1 MHFTPRHLHRFYCQT
16 YGYRHQGFPTATR
29 LFEQIVSL
37 PIYPKMTERD
47 VQDVIEA
54 VRRIV
59 AQYRY

>member
-1 MHFTPRHLHRFYCQT
+1 VHFIPLHLHPFYRKT
-16 YGYRHQGFPTATR
+16 YGYRPEDFPTATR

>member
-1 MHFTPRHLHRFYCQT
+1 MHFIPLHLHRFYCQT
-16 YGYRHQGFPTATR
+16 YGYRPEDFPPATR